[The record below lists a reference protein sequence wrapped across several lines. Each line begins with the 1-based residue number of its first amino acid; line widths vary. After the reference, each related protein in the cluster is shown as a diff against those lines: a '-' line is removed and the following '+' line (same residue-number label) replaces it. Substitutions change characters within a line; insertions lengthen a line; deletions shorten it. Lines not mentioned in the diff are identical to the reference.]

1 MTARLLPFLAL
12 FIAGCGVVGGSRST
26 PSSEPPDLD
35 FPVGTFRLT
44 ERSGQTVTEQDLRGK
59 VWVASFIFTRCTG
72 PCPQV
77 TSTMRRLQSELAD
90 EMQAGRVKLV
100 TFTVDPEHDDMRK
113 LREYADG
120 RGADPNNWLFL
131 TGDEATIH
139 KLLQEQFKQVAQR
152 RTGPNVD
159 PGTAFDHSPRLVVVD
174 KEGVIRA
181 TYPGIRDESFPDAEA
196 TFEQGLSRLKD
207 KVRELLR

>member
-1 MTARLLPFLAL
+1 MTARLTPLLLFL
-12 FIAGCGVVGGSRST
+12 AGCGAAAGPRRGT
-26 PSSEPPDLD
+26 PDDPPDLAY
-35 FPVGTFRLT
+35 PVGAFILT
-44 ERSGQTVTEQDLRGK
+44 ERSGRSATEQDLRGK
-59 VWVASFIFTRCTG
+59 VWVASFIFTRCSG

-77 TSTMRRLQSELAD
+77 TSTMRRLQSELKEELD
-90 EMQAGRVKLV
+90 AGRVKLV
-100 TFTVDPEHDDMRK
+100 TFTVDPKHDDLAK
-113 LREYADG
+113 LREYANS
-120 RGADPNNWLFL
+120 RGADPQHWLFL

-139 KLLQEQFKQVAQR
+139 TLLREQFKQAVER

-181 TYPGIRDESFPDAEA
+181 TFPGIRGDSFPDADA
-196 TFEQGLSRLKD
+196 TFEADLARLKD